1 MHEAILS
8 SNVFPESKISLT
20 LSITGNTLV
29 LFTNVGKLFANQVFF
44 QSYPTIL
51 KKVRDL
57 CCKN

>member
-8 SNVFPESKISLT
+8 SNVFSWSKISLT
-20 LSITGNTLV
+20 LSITGNRLV
-29 LFTNVGKLFANQVFF
+29 LFTNVGMLFANQVSF

-51 KKVRDL
+51 KNIREL